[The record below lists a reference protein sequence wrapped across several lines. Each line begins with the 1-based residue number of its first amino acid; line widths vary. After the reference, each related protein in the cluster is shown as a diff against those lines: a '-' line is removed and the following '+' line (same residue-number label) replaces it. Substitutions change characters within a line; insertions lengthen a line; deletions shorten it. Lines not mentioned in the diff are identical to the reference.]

1 VLEDD
6 TDEDATAGGAAAT
19 ATPSNITSITEPN
32 ITATTE
38 NGPFSDA
45 TAIKNRSDAT
55 ASPDPNSESATR
67 RGLRMRR
74 PAQQRP
80 YSYDAD
86 IFEGS
91 ESEPLEQ
98 EPVSLPPPSIESR
111 RVSIASL
118 SNEPLGQLDLET
130 LAILQGG
137 VEPAPE
143 EERSRNGRPKHFKG
157 KGRAWK
163 KEESDEDLEFNPGK
177 KKAARARAKAKA
189 KAEAQHLKQYK
200 KRGVSRKSNLSEDFV
215 RDDSDEEEQAR
226 QSEASPSPTASE
238 GVATKKARKPPRK
251 SVLSTELVH
260 DDTEEDHD
268 RVEGGVAAAIAAA
281 PEITTPAPKKR
292 GRPRKSDQTASSKAS
307 PAPNGEA
314 TENVSYT
321 PKGTPSK
328 SYALKGEPKSY
339 TPKGEPRYSML
350 LHPDTAS
357 ASKVIDEDPELTGTM
372 DVTLDTSDIEAHMA
386 NVNASDDDDEELCK
400 SLSNPRTTSKLTHLI
415 GFEKL
420 WYAEFCIWKVEIS
433 C

>member
-6 TDEDATAGGAAAT
+6 TDEDTTTAAAAVT
-19 ATPSNITSITEPN
+19 TTPSNITSITEPN

-45 TAIKNRSDAT
+45 NAIKNRKDAT

-91 ESEPLEQ
+91 ESEPFEQ
-98 EPVSLPPPSIESR
+98 EPMSLPPPSIESR
-111 RVSIASL
+111 RVSVASL
-118 SNEPLGQLDLET
+118 STEPLGQLDLET

-143 EERSRNGRPKHFKG
+143 EEKSRNGRPKHFKG

-189 KAEAQHLKQYK
+189 KAEAQQQKQYK

-215 RDDSDEEEQAR
+215 RDESDEEEQAR
-226 QSEASPSPTASE
+226 QGEASPSPTASE
-238 GVATKKARKPPRK
+238 GAATKKARKPPRK

-268 RVEGGVAAAIAAA
+268 RVGSGQATALTAAS
-281 PEITTPAPKKR
+281 EVTTPAPKKR
-292 GRPRKSDQTASSKAS
+292 GRPRKSDQTVSSKTS
-307 PAPNGEA
+307 PTANGEA
-314 TENVSYT
+314 GENVSCT

-328 SYALKGEPKSY
+328 SYTPKGEPKSY

-350 LHPDTAS
+350 LHPDAAS
-357 ASKVIDEDPELTGTM
+357 TSKVIDEDSEHTRTI
-372 DVTLDTSDIEAHMA
+372 DVTLGTSDIEAHMA
-386 NVNASDDDDEELCK
+386 SVNAEDDDDEELCK
-400 SLSNPRTTSKLTHLI
+400 
-415 GFEKL
+415 
-420 WYAEFCIWKVEIS
+420 
-433 C
+433 